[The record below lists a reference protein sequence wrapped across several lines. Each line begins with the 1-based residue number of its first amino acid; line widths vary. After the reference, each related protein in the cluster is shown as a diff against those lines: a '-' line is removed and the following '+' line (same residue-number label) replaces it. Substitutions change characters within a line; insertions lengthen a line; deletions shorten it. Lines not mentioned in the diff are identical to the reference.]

1 MPFERELADLARRL
15 PGRVSLPGTAGWEA
29 ARLVFAP
36 AGRRRRPVASV
47 RPANRDEVAAV
58 LFWAD
63 QAGIKVSPRS
73 GGHAF
78 DGFTV
83 RDETVLIDLRE
94 LNSAVLRSDGYLQ
107 AMPAV
112 TNMDIA
118 NVCSPHDRAVPVG
131 DCPTVALGGLVTGG
145 GFGYAGRLFGL
156 TCDHLV
162 EATVALPD
170 GSLVRAAGDENADLL
185 WACRGGGG
193 SAGVVTDMVLETRR
207 VPRITVFT
215 ITWRWTHAV
224 EAVALHAACMNTAP
238 HELDLKLKFR
248 TTGADRFV
256 DAASAGTPDSEPG
269 TPLVHLDGQ
278 YLGGRADAEDLLA
291 PLLRHPAAISSD
303 IREQSFHDAEVSLVP
318 LSMINEPAPPTL
330 RPMRVASDFAAGPLN
345 GDAGEVIVGVVDALQ
360 HAPDLH
366 GGGVII
372 EPSGGR
378 IAEPPTDTAAF
389 FHRHTTALIQWEL
402 FHDLPLKPAVRER
415 LDAVLTQARAALGDR
430 LTGGRYLNYADRLD
444 TPEHWWGANLPR
456 LRDIA
461 LATDPNGTIACRL
474 NTDPP

>member
-1 MPFERELADLARRL
+1 
-15 PGRVSLPGTAGWEA
+15 
-29 ARLVFAP
+29 
-36 AGRRRRPVASV
+36 
-47 RPANRDEVAAV
+47 
-58 LFWAD
+58 
-63 QAGIKVSPRS
+63 
-73 GGHAF
+73 
-78 DGFTV
+78 
-83 RDETVLIDLRE
+83 
-94 LNSAVLRSDGYLQ
+94 
-107 AMPAV
+107 
-112 TNMDIA
+112 
-118 NVCSPHDRAVPVG
+118 
-131 DCPTVALGGLVTGG
+131 
-145 GFGYAGRLFGL
+145 
-156 TCDHLV
+156 
-162 EATVALPD
+162 
-170 GSLVRAAGDENADLL
+170 
-185 WACRGGGG
+185 
-193 SAGVVTDMVLETRR
+193 
-207 VPRITVFT
+207 
-215 ITWRWTHAV
+215 
-224 EAVALHAACMNTAP
+224 
-238 HELDLKLKFR
+238 
-248 TTGADRFV
+248 
-256 DAASAGTPDSEPG
+256 
-269 TPLVHLDGQ
+269 
-278 YLGGRADAEDLLA
+278 
-291 PLLRHPAAISSD
+291 
-303 IREQSFHDAEVSLVP
+303 
-318 LSMINEPAPPTL
+318 MINEPAPPTL